1 MSDKPTSTSTAAEAQ
16 PETRRGGGVNV
27 TLVILG
33 LLAVGGVIVSLM
45 MGTQTFE
52 VAGVTTPTV
61 VPFLW
66 YMFVGFIFTTI
77 GAAGGNLAAVGH
89 ISVLGMQNANIIK
102 PMSQITTLVT
112 PFFSVPTYLRQRR
125 LVVQLGVLLGVG
137 SIIGSTSGA
146 WVSTNYLSDLATYKP
161 VLGIIVLFVGFRAI
175 YETSRRYRRHKQA
188 MAESSARFERAAR
201 EAREGAREEG
211 VRTVEMRPGRVTI
224 SFFGEQFGFNPLWPL
239 LGGIGITFIAALL
252 GVGGGF
258 LLVPFMASLLGMPMF
273 VVAGTSLFVIMIGS
287 IVSVSTYLG
296 LGSALDVPLLT
307 IEIVAMIIGALAGPI
322 LSKYFKERWL
332 RLAMGLILLYIG
344 VGYVFGGV
352 IESATGIK
360 II

>member
-1 MSDKPTSTSTAAEAQ
+1 MADRSEATTSG
-16 PETRRGGGVNV
+16 RGGANV
-27 TLVILG
+27 TLII
-33 LLAVGGVIVSLM
+33 LAVLA
-45 MGTQTFE
+45 
-52 VAGVTTPTV
+52 VAGIVVTLLMGSREFAVAEVTAPAV

-102 PMSQITTLVT
+102 PMSQVTTLVT

-125 LVVQLGVLLGVG
+125 LVIQLGLLLGVG

-146 WVSTNYLSDLATYKP
+146 WFSTNYLSELATYKP
-161 VLGIIVLFVGFRAI
+161 VLGIIVLFVAFRAI
-175 YETSRRYRRHKQA
+175 YETTNRYRRHREALK
-188 MAESSARFERAAR
+188 ESSARFERAAR
-201 EAREGAREEG
+201 EAQEGVRERG
-211 VRTVEMRPGRVTI
+211 VRTVEMKPSRITI
-224 SFFGEQFGFNPLWPL
+224 SFFGEEFGFNPLWPL
-239 LGGIGITFIAALL
+239 LGGIFITFVAAML

-287 IVSVSTYLG
+287 IVSVGTYLS
-296 LGSALDVPLLT
+296 LGSSLDIPLLT
-307 IEIVAMIIGALAGPI
+307 IEIAGMIIGALAGPI
-322 LSKYFKERWL
+322 LSQYFKEKWL

-344 VGYVFGGV
+344 IGYVFGSF
-352 IESATGIK
+352 IESVLGFP